1 MFNATY
7 FTYGGIFSGEFGLQI
22 ADFNEESVIET
33 DTFSPS
39 LNTIKIGSG
48 RRFAHNGVT
57 YESHPTHEFSILSER
72 VIDDAVRRDILS
84 WLVGRREYKT
94 LVIHQ
99 SDLEQ
104 YWYKC
109 VFTNI
114 RNIYV
119 GGHCH
124 GFRITANFDSP
135 YQYGSPTTIEV
146 SGAGAEQIVTI
157 TNKSDTLDE
166 YTFPIVEITVSTSL
180 DSSALRIVNYTD
192 DSNRVCSV
200 SGLNPREYIRMDG
213 EMRHIIS
220 DTGKSRLGDFNKN
233 WVRLLKGTNIIGVT
247 VHGVVKITCPQY
259 AMLGF

>member
-22 ADFNEESVIET
+22 ADFNEESVTET

-39 LNTIKIGSG
+39 LNTIKLGAG
-48 RRFAHNGVT
+48 RRFAHNGVM
-57 YESHPTHEFSILSER
+57 YESHPTHEFSVLSER
-72 VIDDAVRRDILS
+72 IIDDSVRRDILS
-84 WLVGRREYKT
+84 WLVGRGEYKT

-99 SDLEQ
+99 SDLEP

-114 RNIYV
+114 RNIYI

-135 YQYGSPTTIEV
+135 YQYGTPTTIEI
-146 SGAGAEQIVTI
+146 GGTGAEQIVTI
-157 TNKSDTLDE
+157 TNKSDMLDE
-166 YTFPIVEITVSTSL
+166 YTFPIVEFTASTGLASYG
-180 DSSALRIVNYTD
+180 LRIVNYTD
-192 DSNRVCSV
+192 DADRACSV
-200 SGLNPREYIRMDG
+200 SNLSPGEHIRMDG
-213 EMRHIIS
+213 EMRHIFS
-220 DTGKSRLGDFNKN
+220 DVGKEHLGDFNKN
-233 WVRLLKGTNIIGVT
+233 WVRLLKGVNTIGIAAY
-247 VHGVVKITCPQY
+247 GVVKITCPQY

>member
-57 YESHPTHEFSILSER
+57 YENHPTHEFSILSER

-146 SGAGAEQIVTI
+146 GGAGAERIVTI

-166 YTFPIVEITVSTSL
+166 YTFPVVEITASNTI
-180 DSSALRIVNYTD
+180 DSSTLQIVNYTD
-192 DSNRVCSV
+192 DANRVCSV
-200 SGLNPREYIRMDG
+200 SGLNPGEYIRMDG

-220 DTGKSRLGDFNKN
+220 DTGKGRLGDFNKN
-233 WVRLLKGTNIIGVT
+233 WVRLLKGANTIGIT